1 MKLFERAERAPADVV
16 AAAGLRRGDKV
27 LAFVQAGDRWVL
39 GTRFAFVV
47 VQTGDGEPAVVAALP
62 WERVQAADWVQDDA
76 TLTVTEV
83 GEFGKPR
90 ASYVFP
96 LENPA
101 LLLQLVRERVT
112 ASVVLQRGYLITA
125 KEGFKVIGRR
135 SPTGGEISW
144 MLEYGAGIDPDDP
157 AVVSAAEAALA
168 SARAD
173 VGE

>member
-1 MKLFERAERAPADVV
+1 MRFFERAERAPSEVV
-16 AAAGLRRGDKV
+16 AAADLGRGDAV
-27 LAFVQAGDRWVL
+27 LAFVQSGDSWLL

-47 VQTGDGEPAVVAALP
+47 VGAADGAVTRTAYLP
-62 WERVQAADWVQDDA
+62 WERVQAADWVADDS

-83 GEFGKPR
+83 GEFGRPR
-90 ASYVFP
+90 ASFVFT

-101 LLLQLVRERVT
+101 LLLQLVRERVS
-112 ASVVLQRGYLITA
+112 ASVVLQRGYLMA
-125 KEGFKVIGRR
+125 PKAGFKVIGRR

-144 MLEYGAGIDPDDP
+144 MFEYDAGIDPQDE
-157 AVVSAAEAALA
+157 AVVMAAEAALA